1 MKKIGLIGGITWQS
15 TQLYYHY
22 LNTLVAERLGG
33 QHSCPCIIESLDF
46 AEVSAKQ
53 AKGQWGYLHAL
64 MAKRAV
70 ALERA
75 GAEVLLI
82 CANTMHLSAPA
93 IMAKTNMP
101 LVHIAE
107 VTGQA
112 AQEQGCK
119 KVLLLG
125 TKYTMEL
132 DFYRNILENQYQI
145 EVLLPNVADRQVVH
159 DTIYNELAKGIIHP
173 TSKTKYLDI
182 IEKAEKEG
190 ADGVILGCTEIP
202 LLIQQADCT
211 LPVFDTTK
219 IHATAAVT
227 WALAQK

>member
-33 QHSCPCIIESLDF
+33 QHSCPCILESLNF

-53 AKGQWGYLHAL
+53 AHSKWEDLHAL
-64 MAKRAV
+64 MADRAL

-82 CANTMHLSAPA
+82 CANTMHLSVPA
-93 IMAKTNMP
+93 IKKKVTMP
-101 LVHIAE
+101 LLHIAE
-107 VTGQA
+107 VSAKA
-112 AQEQGCK
+112 AQKQGCK

-132 DFYRNILENQYQI
+132 NFYRNIFENDYQI
-145 EVLLPNVADRQVVH
+145 QVLVPNTADRQVVH
-159 DTIYNELAKGIIHP
+159 DIIYNELAKGIIRE
-173 TSKTKYLDI
+173 TSKRNYLDI
-182 IEKAEKEG
+182 IAKAEKEG

-202 LLIQQADCT
+202 LLIQQPHCS

-219 IHATAAVT
+219 IHATAAVD
-227 WALAQK
+227 WALS